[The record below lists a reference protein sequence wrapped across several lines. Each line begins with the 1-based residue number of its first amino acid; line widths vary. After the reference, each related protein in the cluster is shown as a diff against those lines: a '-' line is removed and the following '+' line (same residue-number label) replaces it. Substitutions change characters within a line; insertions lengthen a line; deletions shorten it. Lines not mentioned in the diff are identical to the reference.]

1 MIPRSQ
7 TFAKGYAISHEE
19 VVRFVMAIIPQGR
32 CSTALSAVRRSA
44 SPRSR

>member
-19 VVRFVMAIIPQGR
+19 VVRFVMAIIPQEKVPDGAKIGR
-32 CSTALSAVRRSA
+32 AHV
-44 SPRSR
+44 